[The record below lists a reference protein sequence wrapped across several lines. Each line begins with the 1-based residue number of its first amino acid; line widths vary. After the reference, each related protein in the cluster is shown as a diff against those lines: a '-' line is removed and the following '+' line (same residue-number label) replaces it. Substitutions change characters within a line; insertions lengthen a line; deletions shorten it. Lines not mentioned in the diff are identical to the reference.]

1 MGRYRPPRRWGS
13 NYISTHGEKV
23 LKDEL
28 FQLWKVER
36 PTVVQTVHEAALNGD
51 RSENGDYIYGK
62 KRLRE
67 IDGRVRYLTKR
78 LEAVTVVRQPPSNQH
93 KVYFGAT
100 VTIENIEGD
109 ELVFTIVGPD
119 EFDLKQHRL
128 SMDSPM
134 AKAMLGKQ
142 IDDEFTVATPTGE
155 QVFDIVAIDYE
166 FLSH

>member
-13 NYISTHGEKV
+13 NYISKHGEKV

-36 PTVVQTVHEAALNGD
+36 PVVVQTVHEAALNGD

-78 LEAVTVVRQPPSNQH
+78 LEAVTVVDQPPSNLH

-100 VTIENIEGD
+100 VTIENEDGD
-109 ELVFTIVGPD
+109 EQLFTIVGPD
-119 EFDLKQHRL
+119 EFDLSLHKL

-142 IDDEFTVATPTGE
+142 IDDEFTVATPSGD
-155 QVFDIVAIDYE
+155 QLFDIIAINYH
-166 FLSH
+166 FLND

>member
-13 NYISTHGEKV
+13 NYISKHGEKV

-36 PTVVQTVHEAALNGD
+36 PFVVQTVHEAALNGD

-78 LEAVTVVRQPPSNQH
+78 LEAVTVVDQPPSNLH

-100 VTIENIEGD
+100 VTIENEDGD
-109 ELVFTIVGPD
+109 EQLFTIVGPD
-119 EFDLKQHRL
+119 EFDLSLHKL

-142 IDDEFTVATPTGE
+142 IDDEFTVATPSGD
-155 QVFDIVAIDYE
+155 QLFDIIAINYH
-166 FLSH
+166 FLND

>member
-1 MGRYRPPRRWGS
+1 
-13 NYISTHGEKV
+13 V

-36 PTVVQTVHEAALNGD
+36 PVVVQTVHEAALNGD

-78 LEAVTVVRQPPSNQH
+78 LEAVTVVDQPPSNLH

-100 VTIENIEGD
+100 VTIENEDGD
-109 ELVFTIVGPD
+109 EQLFTIVGPD
-119 EFDLKQHRL
+119 EFDLSLHKL

-142 IDDEFTVATPTGE
+142 IDDEFTVATPSGD
-155 QVFDIVAIDYE
+155 QLFDIIAINYH
-166 FLSH
+166 FLND